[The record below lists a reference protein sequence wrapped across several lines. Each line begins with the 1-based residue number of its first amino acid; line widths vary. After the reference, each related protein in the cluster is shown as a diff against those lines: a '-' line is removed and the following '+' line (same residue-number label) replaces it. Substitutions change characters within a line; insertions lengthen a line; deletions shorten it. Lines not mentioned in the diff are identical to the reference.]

1 MKIGYQGAL
10 GAFSWVAAK
19 KLFPNDELI
28 NHLTF
33 KDVMDKVVSCE
44 LDFGIIP
51 VENSYTGEVGMVLDE
66 LFHSNVYII
75 DIYDLP
81 IIQNL
86 IGLKDAKLE
95 DIKQVYSH
103 EQALMQC
110 SDILRELNVEIIS
123 FANTALATEYIQK
136 QNDLTKASVASSLTA
151 EIYGL
156 KILKAE
162 INNNKSNTTRFA
174 IISNKIKEIK
184 NHFAFIFTTLDTS
197 GALANV
203 LTEISKM
210 NVNLTSIKSRSTHDT
225 AWKYYFYCEA
235 EGSLESENVKK
246 MIEVLTSMCETFK
259 IVGSY

>member
-33 KDVMDKVVSCE
+33 KDVMDKVCNGE
-44 LDFGIIP
+44 LDYGIIP

-66 LFHSNVYII
+66 LFHSDVFII
-75 DIYDLP
+75 DMYDLP

-86 IGLKDAKLE
+86 IGLKDAKVE

-110 SDILRELNVEIIS
+110 SDVLRELNVELIS
-123 FANTALATEYIQK
+123 FANTALASEYIQK
-136 QNDLTKASVASSLTA
+136 QNDLSKASVASSLTA

-156 KILKAE
+156 KIDFLQKH
-162 INNNKSNTTRFA
+162 
-174 IISNKIKEIK
+174 KI
-184 NHFAFIFTTLDTS
+184 LD
-197 GALANV
+197 
-203 LTEISKM
+203 
-210 NVNLTSIKSRSTHDT
+210 
-225 AWKYYFYCEA
+225 
-235 EGSLESENVKK
+235 
-246 MIEVLTSMCETFK
+246 
-259 IVGSY
+259 

>member
-1 MKIGYQGAL
+1 MKIGYQGIL
-10 GAFSWVAAK
+10 GSFSSIAAK
-19 KLFPNDELI
+19 NLYPNDELI
-28 NHLTF
+28 NFLTF
-33 KDVMDKVVSCE
+33 KDVIDNVLNGN

-75 DIYDLP
+75 RMYDLP

-86 IGLKDAKLE
+86 IGLKEANIS

-110 SDILRELNVEIIS
+110 SDTLKELDVELIS
-123 FANTALATEYIQK
+123 FANTALASEYIKK
-136 QNDLTKASVASSLTA
+136 QNDTTKASIASKLTA

-156 KILKAE
+156 KVLKEE
-162 INNNKSNTTRFA
+162 INNNKTNTTRFG
-174 IISNKIKEIK
+174 IISKEITDVK
-184 NHFAFIFTTLDTS
+184 EHFAFMFTTLDTS

-203 LTEISKM
+203 LTEISKH
-210 NVNLTSIKSRSTHDT
+210 NVNLTSIRSRSTHES

-235 EGSLESENVKK
+235 RGSLESLNVQE
-246 MIEVLTSMCETFK
+246 MIACLKGMCETFK
-259 IVGSY
+259 IIGSY